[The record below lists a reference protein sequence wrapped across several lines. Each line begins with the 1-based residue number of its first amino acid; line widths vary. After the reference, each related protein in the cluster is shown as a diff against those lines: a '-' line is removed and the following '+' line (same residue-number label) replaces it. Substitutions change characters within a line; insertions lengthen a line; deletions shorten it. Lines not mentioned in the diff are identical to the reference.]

1 MPLLLPLN
9 QHKIMSSLT
18 PARNF
23 GPPPYPPDEQEQ
35 RLGEVPAPPPMLP
48 PPPRPRAVYTL
59 LALIVLLYLLTIML
73 SGSLTQP
80 SLRALLLLGAKENS
94 LIDAGQYWRLIT
106 ATFLHGSLIHIFFNS
121 FALYALGP
129 ESERIYG
136 TARFLTLYFIAGL
149 GGSVASYLMS
159 PAPSVGASGAIFGL
173 IGGLGVFSYLNR
185 QVLGEAGRA
194 QVQSMATIAVINLVI
209 GFSAPGIIDNWGH
222 MGGLVAGTLVGAAL
236 APRFRLDPLLF
247 PPVIVRRYPPWGW
260 LAALG
265 LAVALSLL
273 AVLLPGA

>member
-1 MPLLLPLN
+1 MLT
-9 QHKIMSSLT
+9 ST
-18 PARNF
+18 PAHNF
-23 GPPPYPPDEQEQ
+23 GPPPYPPDEQDE
-35 RLGEVPAPPPMLP
+35 RFAGVPAPPPMQP
-48 PPPRPRAVYTL
+48 PPPRPWAVYSIL
-59 LALIVLLYLLTIML
+59 GLIVIMYLLTILL
-73 SGSLTQP
+73 SGSITQP

-106 ATFLHGSLIHIFFNS
+106 AIFLHGGLIHIFFNS

-136 TARFLTLYFIAGL
+136 TVRFLALYFIAGL

-173 IGGLGVFSYLNR
+173 IGGLGVFSYFSR

-194 QVQSMATIAVINLVI
+194 QVQSMAAIAVINLVI

-236 APRFRLDPLLF
+236 TPRFRLDPLLF

-260 LAALG
+260 PAALG
-265 LAVALSLL
+265 LAVVLILL
-273 AVLLPGA
+273 AVILPGA